1 MDSTQLYQ
9 IFLQYPVI
17 CTDTRKI
24 VPNSI
29 FFALKGEN
37 FNANQFA
44 AKAIE
49 EGCAFAVI
57 DEKEHAKGE
66 QYILVDD
73 VLTALQQLAN
83 THRKTL
89 NIPVL
94 GITGTNGKT
103 TTKELI
109 KSVMATKLDVFATQ
123 GNLNNHIG
131 VPLSLLSVNKTHEF
145 AIIEMGASKPGDIQ
159 ELCEIAEPNFGIIT
173 NIGKAHL
180 EGMGGIEGVLKTKTE
195 LYDWIRKVNG
205 KIFLNSGQSMLVN
218 SSAGLAKVTYGST
231 GEEDI
236 IGKMVDSLP
245 GVSLFWQKA
254 FSTDEIEETGL
265 ITSHL
270 PGQYNFENILAAIC
284 IGNYFGLS
292 RAEIKK
298 GIEGY
303 IPANNRS
310 QVVKKGTNTF
320 IMDAYNAN
328 PSSMEVAVN
337 NFKNY
342 IGDNSVLILGEMR
355 ELGPGAEEEHKKLLE
370 QVKSFNFAKVHLVGE
385 GFQNLKDGYP
395 FSFYENTEK
404 LLEQLKSSPF
414 QNATVLVK
422 GSRKNQ
428 LERVLEIF

>member
-1 MDSTQLYQ
+1 MESTQLYQ
-9 IFLQYPVI
+9 IFQQYPLI

-24 VPNSI
+24 VPNSV

-44 AKAIE
+44 AKALE
-49 EGCAFAVI
+49 DGCAFAVI
-57 DEKEHAKGE
+57 DEKEYDKGE
-66 QYILVDD
+66 QYILVED

-83 THRKTL
+83 THRKTF

-94 GITGTNGKT
+94 GITGSNGKT

-109 KSVMATKLDVFATQ
+109 KSVMEQKLNVFATQ

-131 VPLSLLSVNKTHEF
+131 VPLSLLSVNKAHEF
-145 AIIEMGASKPGDIQ
+145 AIIEMGASKPGDIE
-159 ELCEIAEPNFGIIT
+159 ELCLIAEPDFGLIT

-195 LYDWIRKVNG
+195 MYTWIRKVNG
-205 KIFLNSGQSMLVN
+205 KIFLNSGQEKLVN
-218 SSAGLAKVTYGST
+218 AATGLAKVTYGST
-231 GEEDI
+231 GEEDV
-236 IGKMVDSLP
+236 IGKVVNALP
-245 GVSLFWQKA
+245 GVSLYWQKA

-265 ITSHL
+265 VASNL

-284 IGNYFGLS
+284 IGNHFGLS

-298 GIEGY
+298 GVESY
-303 IPANNRS
+303 VPSNNRS
-310 QVVKKGTNTF
+310 EVVKKDTNTF

-337 NFKNY
+337 NFKGY
-342 IGDNSVLILGEMR
+342 TGDNSILILGEMR
-355 ELGPGAEEEHKKLLE
+355 ELGSGSEQEHRKLLE
-370 QVKSFNFAKVHLVGE
+370 HVKRLDFSKVHLVGQ
-385 GFQNLKDGYP
+385 GFQSLKGDYD
-395 FSFYENTEK
+395 FSFYENTDK
-404 LLEQLKSSPF
+404 LLEQLKANPF
-414 QNATVLVK
+414 ENATVLVK